1 MTAIAVAYEGAISS
15 EVVKVGVRFRPL
27 TEDEIMDY
35 IRTGEPMDK
44 RPGRMER
51 ITVRDVM
58 EKVQAWRDRYDS
70 PKR

>member
-1 MTAIAVAYEGAISS
+1 MNPRRVGPYRRYQDLLIDAYGDPGEEYAV
-15 EVVKVGVRFRPL
+15 
-27 TEDEIMDY
+27 T
-35 IRTGEPMDK
+35 MDK
-44 RPGRMER
+44 RPGRMGR